1 MRLIRI
7 SSFLLC
13 CMASFAGFS
22 QQNPSG
28 KSFVVYDPLFWHK
41 QLNLK
46 PGQYKKIAQINI
58 EFYQTL
64 SSVSR
69 EHTNDPSGLRSKV
82 AESLEHRSEQ
92 IWSTFY
98 PNQRRK
104 WQKIMNENAN
114 NKI

>member
-1 MRLIRI
+1 MRLIKI

-13 CMASFAGFS
+13 VMASFTAFS
-22 QQNPSG
+22 QQNSSN
-28 KSFVVYDPLFWHK
+28 KKLVVYDPLFWYK

-46 PGQYKKIAQINI
+46 PSQYRKIAEINI

-64 SSVSR
+64 SIVSH
-69 EHTNDPSGLRSKV
+69 EHPNDPSGLKSKV

-104 WQKIMNENAN
+104 WQKIMSENAN
-114 NKI
+114 DKI